1 MTRLVCTNPITHEYF
16 NPHER
21 EARDTFLVEMN
32 DDNFDFNPHEREA
45 RDPESHLPLR
55 GASLF

>member
-1 MTRLVCTNPITHEYF
+1 
-16 NPHER
+16 
-21 EARDTFLVEMN
+21 MN

>member
-1 MTRLVCTNPITHEYF
+1 MSQYF